1 MTLPVEVHRC
11 QYEIWRAL
19 ALSSLPND
27 TAGTY
32 RVPGSYIRTRN
43 ARAARFHKQFSVHLS
58 CYPTE
63 YQAKIDK
70 YLKKNPRP
78 IVQIAL
84 ERLVRAGYFDRAIE
98 IKAFLREHNPN
109 LLEDE

>member
-19 ALSSLPND
+19 ALTPRSND
-27 TAGTY
+27 N
-32 RVPGSYIRTRN
+32 YIHTRN
-43 ARAARFHKQFSVHLS
+43 ARTAKFHRQFSVNFG

-70 YLKKNPRP
+70 HLKKNPRP
-78 IVQIAL
+78 IVRIAL
-84 ERLVRAGYFDRAIE
+84 ERMVRAGYFDRALE

-109 LLEDE
+109 LLED